1 MSIALMTQ
9 AWKSKFGST
18 AKMVLLALCDNAND
32 QGECFPSVSMLAEKC
47 SLSERAVFK
56 QLDLLEE
63 VGAIKRNGRTGRSTV
78 YVLDTSKFGLSE
90 GDKHYVYQIT
100 DDSTSQFYL
109 GVRTCVGEIDSDG
122 YMGSGA
128 WFNDRVSNGSALK
141 KSILKTFKSR
151 QEAEDFESLLIEMHR
166 TNLLCMNRKTP
177 ARSSSC
183 TTDTLNVVHP
193 TPERGS
199 PTPLNYVQ
207 STPERGSPITI
218 SNHQIEPSSNRKTGD
233 LLSEIPS
240 DLASDFMQLRK
251 SKKQALTATAV
262 NGIRREAQKAGISFE
277 DAIRACCEY
286 GWGGFNAG
294 WYAERNGTAKQ
305 PAEPTWRTEQRNRTI
320 QAVPAIAQV
329 HQSATDFF
337 DVEAK
342 NVTAITLGR

>member
-32 QGECFPSVSMLAEKC
+32 QGECFPSVPMLAEKC

-63 VGAIKRNGRTGRSTV
+63 VGAIKRNGRTGRSTI
-78 YVLDTSKFGLSE
+78 YMLNPCTWFTPE
-90 GDKHYVYQIT
+90 Q
-100 DDSTSQFYL
+100 DS
-109 GVRTCVGEIDSDG
+109 
-122 YMGSGA
+122 
-128 WFNDRVSNGSALK
+128 
-141 KSILKTFKSR
+141 
-151 QEAEDFESLLIEMHR
+151 
-166 TNLLCMNRKTP
+166 P
-177 ARSSSC
+177 
-183 TTDTLNVVHP
+183 LNVVHP

-199 PTPLNYVQ
+199 PTPLNDVQ

-262 NGIRREAQKAGISFE
+262 NGIRREAHKAGISFE

-294 WYAERNGTAKQ
+294 WYAERNGKAKH